1 MLHAMPTG
9 FARGNNMKKVLIG
22 VFALLLALPAVSF
35 AGSATSQWDLTIGG
49 YVKVD
54 AGYDTQAPI
63 STSNVEG
70 LDQYYAQRNNYH
82 GAENSANA
90 SGAFAMAAGQSAL
103 NFLVHGPD
111 AWGAKTS
118 AFIQGSFVGQT
129 TNNGSA
135 GTRYGT
141 FTMTHAYM
149 DFTWSTTKLTVGQT
163 WQLWG
168 FQPSFNFIGLNDL
181 ALAGRGTYTVPQI
194 SVTQNFTKSF
204 YGSFGIQ
211 EPYKTADQTGAS
223 NSVGQAL
230 GPGTIVKGVLTPG
243 TAPTVT
249 SQLPDFAAE
258 LGYKSDSCGRI
269 GPNVMQFAVGGF
281 FGQDSVNYGFPVAT
295 PTTFRTDHVDR
306 WAGAFKAFIPI
317 IPEKNLNKAGALSLS
332 GSVFTGQ
339 NLSNWFL
346 NARGAG
352 ALLAYDADPGAGVRY
367 TVPVT
372 TGGWGQISYYITDK
386 VYVNALYGY
395 LRNYTSAYYNAL
407 TSQNVITQ
415 NQQYIVNVMYDVNA
429 AVRFGVEYSY
439 IATNWA
445 GPGSGGGTSG
455 TNSSSTVTPSG
466 AVLGSRGDVQTG
478 RIAFWYFF

>member
-1 MLHAMPTG
+1 
-9 FARGNNMKKVLIG
+9 MKKVLT
-22 VFALLLALPAVSF
+22 VAFALLLALPAISF
-35 AGSATSQWDLTIGG
+35 AGSATSQWNLTVGG

-54 AGYDTQAPI
+54 AGYDTQVPI
-63 STSNVEG
+63 GGPAGSNVEG

-82 GAENSANA
+82 GVENSANA
-90 SGAFAMAAGQSAL
+90 TGAFAMATGQTAL
-103 NFLVHGPD
+103 NFLVKGPD

-118 AFIQGSFVGQT
+118 AFVQGAFTGQT
-129 TNNGSA
+129 SNNGTS

-149 DFTWSTTKLTVGQT
+149 DFTWATTKLTVGQT

-211 EPYKTADQTGAS
+211 EPYKTADQIGAS

-230 GPGTIVKGVLTPG
+230 APVPGSKTATG

-258 LGYKSDSCGRI
+258 LGYRSDSAGRI

-281 FGQDSVNYGFPVAT
+281 FGQDSVTYGFPVAT
-295 PTTFRTDHVDR
+295 PTAFRTDHVDR
-306 WAGAFKAFIPI
+306 WAGAFKAFVPI

-352 ALLAYDADPGAGVRY
+352 ALLAYDADPGPGVRY

-386 VYVNALYGY
+386 VYVNGLYGY
-395 LRNYTSAYYNAL
+395 LRNYTSAYYNQLNAN
-407 TSQNVITQ
+407 NVITQ
-415 NQQYIVNVMYDVNA
+415 NQQYIVNVLYDVNP

-445 GPGSGGGTSG
+445 GPGSGGGTNS
-455 TNSSSTVTPSG
+455 TNSSSTVAPTG
-466 AVLGSRGDVQTG
+466 GILGSRGDVQTG

>member
-1 MLHAMPTG
+1 V
-9 FARGNNMKKVLIG
+9 KKVLIV
-22 VFALLLALPAVSF
+22 VFALLLAVPAMSF
-35 AGSATSQWDLTIGG
+35 AGDATSRWDLTIGG

-54 AGYDTQAPI
+54 AGYDTQAVNPK
-63 STSNVEG
+63 TSEG
-70 LDQYYAQRNNYH
+70 IDQYYAQRDNYH

-90 SGAFAMAAGQSAL
+90 TGVFAMATGQTAL

-118 AFIQGSFVGQT
+118 AFIQGNFTGQT

-141 FTMTHAYM
+141 FTLTHAYM
-149 DFTWSTTKLTVGQT
+149 DFTWATTKLTVGQT

-168 FQPSFNFIGLNDL
+168 FQPSYNFIGLNDM

-211 EPYKTADQTGAS
+211 EPYKTADQLGAS
-223 NSVGQAL
+223 NSLGEAL
-230 GPGTIVKGVLTPG
+230 APTTIVKGVLKAG
-243 TAPTVT
+243 ASPTVA

-258 LGYKSDSCGRI
+258 IGYKSDSAGRI

-281 FGQDSVNYGFPVAT
+281 WGQDSVVYAL

-306 WAGAFKAFIPI
+306 WAGAFKAFIPL

-339 NLSNWFL
+339 NLSNMFL
-346 NARGAG
+346 NARGTG
-352 ALLAYDADPGAGVRY
+352 ALLAYDADPGPGVRY

-386 VYVNALYGY
+386 VYVNGLYGY
-395 LRNYTSAYYNAL
+395 LRNYESGLYNKL
-407 TSQNVITQ
+407 TTNNVITQ
-415 NQQYIVNVMYDVNA
+415 NQQYIVNVMYDVNP
-429 AVRFGVEYSY
+429 AVRLGVEYSY

-445 GPGSGGGTSG
+445 GYGNGGD
-455 TNSSSTVTPSG
+455 SSSTLTGGTILSPK
-466 AVLGSRGDVQTG
+466 GDVQTA
-478 RIAFWYFF
+478 RVAFWYFF

>member
-1 MLHAMPTG
+1 
-9 FARGNNMKKVLIG
+9 
-22 VFALLLALPAVSF
+22 
-35 AGSATSQWDLTIGG
+35 
-49 YVKVD
+49 
-54 AGYDTQAPI
+54 
-63 STSNVEG
+63 
-70 LDQYYAQRNNYH
+70 
-82 GAENSANA
+82 
-90 SGAFAMAAGQSAL
+90 
-103 NFLVHGPD
+103 
-111 AWGAKTS
+111 
-118 AFIQGSFVGQT
+118 
-129 TNNGSA
+129 
-135 GTRYGT
+135 
-141 FTMTHAYM
+141 
-149 DFTWSTTKLTVGQT
+149 
-163 WQLWG
+163 
-168 FQPSFNFIGLNDL
+168 
-181 ALAGRGTYTVPQI
+181 
-194 SVTQNFTKSF
+194 
-204 YGSFGIQ
+204 
-211 EPYKTADQTGAS
+211 
-223 NSVGQAL
+223 
-230 GPGTIVKGVLTPG
+230 
-243 TAPTVT
+243 
-249 SQLPDFAAE
+249 
-258 LGYKSDSCGRI
+258 
-269 GPNVMQFAVGGF
+269 MQFAVGGF

-415 NQQYIVNVMYDVNA
+415 NQQYIVNVLYDVNA